1 MKKTHIIG
9 LIAIAIAIS
18 SLMIIAGDA
27 STYAD
32 FATAIEQPNSVH
44 QVVGHLHVT
53 PDKEIIYNPEVDANS
68 FSFYMIDEAGKE
80 QKVVCQ
86 KEKPA
91 EFERS
96 EKIVLKGKMKG
107 DVFFAHDIL
116 LKCPS
121 KYQDEMIQSNDII
134 FEDA

>member
-9 LIAIAIAIS
+9 LIAIAVAIS
-18 SLMIIAGDA
+18 SLITIAGA
-27 STYAD
+27 SATYAD
-32 FATAIEQPNSVH
+32 FTTAIEQPNSIH
-44 QVVGHLHVT
+44 QVVGHLCVE
-53 PDKEIIYNPEVDANS
+53 KEVVYNPEKDPNS
-68 FSFYMIDEAGKE
+68 FSFYMKDEKGKE
-80 QKVVCQ
+80 QKVICQ

-96 EKIVLKGKMKG
+96 EQIVLKGQMKG
-107 DVFFAHDIL
+107 DIFVAHDIL

-121 KYQDEMIQSNDII
+121 KYQDEMIQNENLI